1 VTAPTWLLDLDGV
14 VWLGERTVP
23 GSPDAIVRLRDAG
36 CRVGF
41 CTNNSHETVGEYV
54 ARLGGLGVEVEPD
67 DVVSSAVAVLALIR
81 AGERV
86 LVSGGPG
93 VIEAVQAAGAHPVVA
108 DGAAD
113 GGDDRIDAVVMGFN
127 PRFDY
132 ATMTAATR
140 AVLAGARLVATNDDP
155 IYPSADGPAPGS
167 GAILASVERA
177 TGRRAEVAGKPHRAM
192 ADVIRSRFG
201 TSGVVVGDS
210 LRTDGALATELGWSF
225 GLVLT
230 GNTTAG
236 DVPSDQPTEWV
247 APDLA
252 TLVARRVGS

>member
-14 VWLGERTVP
+14 VWLGDRTVP
-23 GSPDAIVRLRDAG
+23 GSPEAIRRLRDAG
-36 CRVGF
+36 CRVGV

-54 ARLGGLGVEVEPD
+54 DRLGALGVDVAPD
-67 DVVSSAVAVLALIR
+67 DVVSSAVAVLALIHP
-81 AGERV
+81 GERV

-93 VIEAVQAAGAHPVVA
+93 VVEAVVAAGAHPVTT

-113 GGDDRIDAVVMGFN
+113 DGIDAVVMGFN

-210 LRTDGALATELGWSF
+210 LRTDGALAAELGWQF

-230 GNTTAG
+230 GNTAPGAVPG
-236 DVPSDQPTEWV
+236 DLPAEWV
-247 APDLA
+247 AADLA
-252 TLVARRVGS
+252 TLVANRVGS